1 MYEMKKLSIVVID
14 DSPIIRKRIKDM
26 LDESKTV
33 KHLFMAE
40 DFSKGVALI
49 DKHNPEVVLLDINL
63 PDGRGLKNLYE
74 LKRTSPETKV
84 IIITNQ
90 EHEKYE
96 QVSMQLGAY
105 CYLDKSYD
113 FHKLPSVI
121 EQISRAHGSYF
132 SA

>member
-1 MYEMKKLSIVVID
+1 MKKLSIVVID
-14 DSPIIRKRIKDM
+14 DSPIISKRIKDM
-26 LDESKTV
+26 LDESKAV
-33 KHLFMAE
+33 KQLFMA
-40 DFSKGVALI
+40 DNFSKGLALI

-63 PDGRGLKNLYE
+63 PDGRGLKNLYD
-74 LKRTSPETKV
+74 LRITRPATKV

-90 EHEKYE
+90 EYEKYE

-121 EQISRAHGSYF
+121 EQICRAYGSFF